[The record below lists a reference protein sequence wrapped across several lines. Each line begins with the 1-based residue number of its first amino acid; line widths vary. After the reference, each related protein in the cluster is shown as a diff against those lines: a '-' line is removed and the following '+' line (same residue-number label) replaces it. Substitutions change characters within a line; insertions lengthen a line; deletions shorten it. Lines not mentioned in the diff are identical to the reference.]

1 MMIINGLLYQGL
13 CCCVRERKCFSSGG
27 SQYSDTISLS
37 QIPMAEKEAGAI
49 RNVRNENVFN
59 VGPNSEQF
67 REEKMMAVWWGV
79 TYNQYG
85 TSLMTRNR
93 RLNLP
98 DTLLQVTLG
107 PCQGRICHGKMDVVC
122 LPSECSDIT
131 PTGSVLNPWVL
142 SNLDWGWTLASKC
155 SGPAAHCSGSHRKS
169 RGIGQAAP
177 GI

>member
-1 MMIINGLLYQGL
+1 MMIINGLVYQGL
-13 CCCVRERKCFSSGG
+13 CCCVRERKCFSPGG

-37 QIPMAEKEAGAI
+37 QIPMAEKKAGAI

-67 REEKMMAVWWGV
+67 REEKMMAIWWGV

-107 PCQGRICHGKMDVVC
+107 PCQRRIYHGQMDVVR
-122 LPSECSDIT
+122 LPSECSGIT
-131 PTGSVLNPWVL
+131 PTGSVLNPRVP
-142 SNLDWGWTLASKC
+142 SRGWTGGWMDSSLQVFRACC
-155 SGPAAHCSGSHRKS
+155 SL
-169 RGIGQAAP
+169 
-177 GI
+177 